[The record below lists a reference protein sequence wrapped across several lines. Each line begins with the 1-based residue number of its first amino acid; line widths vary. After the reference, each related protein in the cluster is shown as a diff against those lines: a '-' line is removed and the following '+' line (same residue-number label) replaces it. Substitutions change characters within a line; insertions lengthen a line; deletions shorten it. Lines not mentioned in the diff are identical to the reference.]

1 LIHLTT
7 LESNMKR
14 RNSVVPKQKSASA
27 EVAIRASVAGP
38 IDPVPEPQRQPLIAL
53 FNARHY
59 GEMEAQA
66 QLLIEQYPDSGFAWQ
81 GLSASQSMQGK
92 PNLPALEKAAEL
104 LSQDLEAQANLGNA
118 LMQLGRFEEAIARFG
133 MALKINSDHANT
145 HSNLGIALTTLGR
158 QEDGVVSFRRA
169 LQSNP
174 NHVSAHYNL
183 GNALK
188 ALGQLQDAQV
198 SYQSVLQL
206 KPDHANAHA
215 KMGDTLK
222 GLGQREE
229 AVASYLMALHFN
241 PAAEDVCNNLGNTL
255 LDLRRTEDAVA
266 IYHRAL
272 QINPGDAEAHANL
285 GVGLRQLGLLEEA
298 VASYQ
303 RALEL
308 RPDYAEAYNNLGNAQ
323 QELGRFDDAVASYWR
338 AIGIKPDYAEVH
350 NNLGNALKILGRL
363 EDAMASYRQALQI
376 NPDLAYAQSNLIFA
390 HNYLAGLPA
399 DGLLSEARRYGE
411 WAARRASPYHHCSN
425 VPDPTRGLR
434 VGLVSGDLRN
444 HVVSYFL
451 EGVITVLAKDASDRL
466 ELFAYSNHTDFD
478 VVSERIKARCSGWSV
493 VAGLSDH
500 VLAERIR
507 EDRIDILIDLSG
519 HTAHNRLPMFARKP
533 APVQV
538 SWLGY
543 FATTGVAQIDYLIA
557 DPLTLPPSEEAHFTE
572 RVWRLPET
580 RLCFTPPDVEVS
592 VSALPALATGEV
604 TFACFN
610 NLTKMNDAVVALWA
624 RVLDAVAG
632 SRLFL
637 KAKQLGE
644 PSVQLS
650 VLDRF
655 GACGIQRE
663 RLILEGE
670 SSRQE
675 YFEAYHRVDIALDPF
690 PFTGGTTTAESLW
703 MGVPVLTRAG
713 ERFVSRQGVG
723 LLTNAGL
730 PDWVA
735 LDTDDYLV
743 RAVKHAADLESLAH
757 LRSCLRQQVLNSPIF
772 DAERFA
778 EHFEAA
784 LRGMWIQWCNA
795 QAGPRLHSH

>member
-1 LIHLTT
+1 
-7 LESNMKR
+7 MKR
-14 RNSVVPKQKSASA
+14 HKSTVSQQKFVSA
-27 EVAIRASVAGP
+27 EVAKRAAAGP

-53 FNARHY
+53 FNARRY

-66 QLLIEQYPDSGFAWQ
+66 QLLIQKYPDSGFAWQ

-133 MALKINSDHANT
+133 VALQINPGHANT
-145 HSNLGIALTTLGR
+145 HNNLGIALTTHGR
-158 QEDGVVSFRRA
+158 LEEGVLSFRRA
-169 LQSNP
+169 LQCNP
-174 NHVSAHYNL
+174 SHIPAHYNL
-183 GNALK
+183 GNALMT
-188 ALGQLQDAQV
+188 LGQPLDALA
-198 SYQSVLQL
+198 SYQCVLQL

-222 GLGQREE
+222 GLGRRED
-229 AVASYLMALHFN
+229 AVASYLMALQFN
-241 PAAEDVCNNLGNTL
+241 PAAVDVCNNLGNTL
-255 LDLRRTEDAVA
+255 LDLRCAEDAVA

-272 QINPGDAEAHANL
+272 EINPEDADAHANL
-285 GVGLRQLGLLEEA
+285 GVGLRQLGLLDEA

-308 RPDYAEAYNNLGNAQ
+308 RPHYAEAHNNLGNAL
-323 QELGRFDDAVASYWR
+323 QELGRFDDAVVSYRR

-350 NNLGNALKILGRL
+350 NNLGNALKLLGRL
-363 EDAMASYRQALQI
+363 EDAVASYRQALQI

-390 HNYLAGLPA
+390 HNYLADLPA
-399 DGLLSEARRYGE
+399 GALLSQALRYGE
-411 WAARRASPYHHCSN
+411 WVARRASPFHHWSN
-425 VPDPTRGLR
+425 LPDPSRCLR

-451 EGVITVLAKDASDRL
+451 EGVIAVLAKEASERI
-466 ELFAYSNHTDFD
+466 EWVAYSNHSGFD
-478 VVSERIKARCSGWSV
+478 AVSERIKASCHGWCV
-493 VAGLSDH
+493 VAGLPDAE
-500 VLAERIR
+500 LAGRIR

-519 HTAHNRLPMFARKP
+519 HTAYNRLPVFARKP

-543 FATTGVAQIDYLIA
+543 FATTGVAQMDYLVA
-557 DPLTLPPSEEAHFTE
+557 DPWTLPPSEEAHFSE
-572 RVWRLPET
+572 KIWRLPET
-580 RLCFTPPDVEVS
+580 RLCFTPPDVVVS
-592 VSALPALATGEV
+592 VSALPALATGQV
-604 TFACFN
+604 TFGCFN

-624 RVLDAVAG
+624 QILGAVAG

-637 KAKQLGE
+637 KAKQLSE
-644 PSVQLS
+644 PSVRQS

-655 GACGIQRE
+655 AAHEIQKE

-670 SSRQE
+670 SSRQA
-675 YFEAYHRVDIALDPF
+675 YFEAHHRVDIVLDPF

-703 MGVPVLTRAG
+703 MGVPVLTLAG
-713 ERFVSRQGVG
+713 AHFVSRQGVG

-730 PDWVA
+730 PDWIA
-735 LDTDDYLV
+735 LDVDDYLA
-743 RAVKHAADLESLAH
+743 RAVRYANDLERLAQ
-757 LRSCLRQQVLNSPIF
+757 LRSGLRQQVLNSPIF
-772 DAERFA
+772 DARRFA
-778 EHFEAA
+778 KHFEGA
-784 LRGMWIQWCNA
+784 LRGMWIQWCSTQNGA
-795 QAGPRLHSH
+795 SNQPDGA